1 MLTGRLVN
9 FDEHSGRRSITH
21 RRAEEVFPHAESR
34 GLQVSGVVPEP
45 LGADHSLGLPER
57 LEIHLAVAV
66 HQLPDVV
73 PHDAHEEHRDGD
85 RDEHP
90 VADVRVEAERA
101 HIGELLRGDTR
112 CARFKSRQRILV
124 KSPREMIRNVTRQA
138 HFDGRGR
145 DDDGLE
151 AESQDRRSGCRGCRC
166 QGDMERRVDQ
176 EGHKAEESPEAL
188 RAVRARGE
196 VPLEVQGVQR
206 LSARTSALY
215 MQGVRW
221 VCILRA
227 RSSAQ

>member
-1 MLTGRLVN
+1 MLTGRLVD
-9 FDEHSGRRSITH
+9 FDEHSWRRSITH

-45 LGADHSLGLPER
+45 LRADHSLGLPER

-112 CARFKSRQRILV
+112 CARLSLKGRQRT
-124 KSPREMIRNVTRQA
+124 KRPRERIRNVTRRA

-151 AESQDRRSGCRGCRC
+151 AESQDRRSECRRCREH
-166 QGDMERRVDQ
+166 GYIERGVDQ
-176 EGHKAEESPEAL
+176 EGHEAEESPEAL

-196 VPLEVQGVQR
+196 ASLELQGVQWV
-206 LSARTSALY
+206 SARSSALLL
-215 MQGVRW
+215 QGVWW
-221 VCILRA
+221 VCIL
-227 RSSAQ
+227 